1 MSDHYCFICGHY
13 LSDAYALNTKNKKVY
28 VGDHN
33 GGNHFVRKDASGEIV
48 SYEYKKEDI
57 LYHGECFDVLAKECK
72 YKLAYKDIQDNI
84 EQPNRH
90 ELVPYDNIERPPH
103 AEDIKREHKW
113 NKDQIVE
120 EWTPVIDEIR
130 TKNTELKAEKKQAL
144 QLKREVKREQ
154 LRSQRDKKMEKIN
167 AIKIK
172 FEKLTLGLESER
184 KNAEN
189 KETLLQTTKDN
200 SKRDKISKQLSKAQ
214 EKANKKEEALE
225 KENEKLEKCQQEYD
239 LFLKAWF

>member
-13 LSDAYALNTKNKKVY
+13 LSDAYALNPKNKKIY
-28 VGDHN
+28 VGDHQ
-33 GGNHFVRKDASGEIV
+33 GGNHFLRKDPNGENV
-48 SYEYKKEDI
+48 TYELKKEDI
-57 LYHGECFDVLAKECK
+57 LYHIECYEVLSKDCK
-72 YKLAYKDIQDNI
+72 YKLSYKDIQDNI
-84 EQPNRH
+84 EHPNRH

-103 AEDIKREHKW
+103 AEDIRKEHKW
-113 NKDQIVE
+113 SKDQIIE

-154 LRSQRDKKMEKIN
+154 LRSQRDKKTEKIN

-172 FEKLTLGLESER
+172 LEKLTVSLESEQ
-184 KNAEN
+184 KVVND
-189 KETLLQTTKDN
+189 KQTLLQTTKDN
-200 SKRDKISKQLSKAQ
+200 SKRDKISKQLTKAR
-214 EKANKKEEALE
+214 EKVTKKEEAVE
-225 KENEKLEKCQQEYD
+225 KENDKLEKSQQEYD